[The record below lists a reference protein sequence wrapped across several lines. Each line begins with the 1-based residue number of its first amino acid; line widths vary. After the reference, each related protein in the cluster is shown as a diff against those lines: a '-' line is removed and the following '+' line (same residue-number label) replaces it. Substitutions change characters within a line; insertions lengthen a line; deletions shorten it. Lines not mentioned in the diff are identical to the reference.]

1 MNYFISFI
9 VSFLFGAATLVIGV
23 QNPIHSILILI
34 IVFFL
39 GSVLLFLLCMEYFA
53 LLFLIVYVGAIVVL
67 FLFIVMMLEIKM
79 VNTSERFRDLFSFR
93 NIILAFLVLEVLFFS
108 SEEFWDLSF
117 LFNTDTSVTRILS
130 EVNLYTDYSKL
141 LYQTGQLRAL
151 GGVLFTDYILSII
164 LISVLL
170 FISMF
175 GSIVMTLETH
185 AYKII
190 KEQDSN
196 IQGLRHP
203 NMTSLSYRFDL
214 QDKKVILDAKKEKD
228 YGLFMGC

>member
-1 MNYFISFI
+1 MNSFISI
-9 VSFLFGAATLVIGV
+9 IIAFLFGAATLVIGV

-34 IVFFL
+34 MVFFL
-39 GSVLLFLLCMEYFA
+39 GSTLLFLLCLEYFA

-79 VNTSERFRDLFSFR
+79 INTSERFRDLFSFR
-93 NIILAFLVLEVLFFS
+93 NLILGFLVLEVLFFS
-108 SEEFWDLSF
+108 FEEFWDLSS
-117 LFNTDTSVTRILS
+117 LIKNNSLELLATNLS

-151 GGVLFTDYILSII
+151 GGVLFTDYIVSII
-164 LISVLL
+164 LISILL

-190 KEQDSN
+190 KEQDAN
-196 IQGLRHP
+196 IQGLRNP
-203 NMTSLSYRFDL
+203 NMTIMAIRDRIRANKNNNL
-214 QDKKVILDAKKEKD
+214 
-228 YGLFMGC
+228 